1 MACSDVQRL
10 QDIGRKAFDAASVI
24 YPAVL
29 ISGLVQSAWLAG
41 DSGCLAYMKLENEQ
55 VMQDACFCV
64 TLLHT
69 CYSWWAHRK
78 IFVLAPHT
86 AGDKILQ
93 GQRRDI
99 QGTSLA
105 PASYIHYGLRL
116 MESWERDAFPV
127 QVASLPVDNLHVVT
141 CSSGNHALAVLH
153 ACQATQKR

>member
-64 TLLHT
+64 TLLHHVILGGRIVKF
-69 CYSWWAHRK
+69 SS
-78 IFVLAPHT
+78 LLP
-86 AGDKILQ
+86 ILQ
-93 GQRRDI
+93 VTKSFKVRGA
-99 QGTSLA
+99 TYKVL
-105 PASYIHYGLRL
+105 HLRL
-116 MESWERDAFPV
+116 LLTYITA
-127 QVASLPVDNLHVVT
+127 
-141 CSSGNHALAVLH
+141 
-153 ACQATQKR
+153 